1 MRTCKGIKRA
11 SCGGWIPLSALL
23 WVLPTVVRTQP
34 LSLELVTE
42 LPPVLNEVSGLLR
55 VGTDTWVIL
64 DSGNEN
70 ALYRI
75 SEESGEVLQQVTL
88 SNAINVDWEAIVSD
102 GTNVYV
108 ADIGNNAGSRPDL
121 RIYRFPL
128 AALTSDATTIGVDSI
143 LYHYEDQSD
152 FTPAPDNTR
161 WDAEALVAM
170 DDSLFLFTKDW
181 IDGHTHVYALPALSG
196 DHVALR
202 RTTFDVQGLVTDAAF
217 DAATGRL
224 ALLGHDESSTVPFIW
239 VLSAFGGHGF
249 FSGDKVRHPIEVGA
263 LQAEA
268 LAWTGPGEV
277 YIGNEWALGQAP
289 ALWAMAVPMGPF
301 PGPASERVGHT
312 FPIPADRYVHVEGA
326 DPAGRSRIYEL
337 NGALLAETVVSGSGD
352 IALPYL
358 APGEYVLELKVRS
371 ETHRVPLVISH

>member
-1 MRTCKGIKRA
+1 
-11 SCGGWIPLSALL
+11 
-23 WVLPTVVRTQP
+23 VVRTQP

-108 ADIGNNAGSRPDL
+108 ADIGNNAGSRTDL

-128 AALTSDATTIGVDSI
+128 AALTMDATTIGVDSI
-143 LYHYEDQSD
+143 RYHYEDQSD
-152 FTPAPDNTR
+152 FTPAPDNTH
-161 WDAEALVAM
+161 WDGEALVAM

-181 IDGHTHVYALPALSG
+181 IDGYTHVYALPAVSG

-224 ALLGHDESSTVPFIW
+224 SLLGHDESSTVPFLW

-268 LAWTGPGEV
+268 LAWTGPGE
-277 YIGNEWALGQAP
+277 AS